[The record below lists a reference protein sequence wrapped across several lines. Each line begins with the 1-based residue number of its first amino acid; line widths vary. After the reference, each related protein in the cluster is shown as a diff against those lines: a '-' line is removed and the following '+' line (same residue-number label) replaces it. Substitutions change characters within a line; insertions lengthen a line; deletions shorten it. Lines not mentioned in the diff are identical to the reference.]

1 MNLWKIGFFTLA
13 GIVIAALLTLVLFIG
28 STGESEPLPDAKQI
42 ASTTNVLT
50 VHSTK
55 EDLQGIANTYIRKA
69 MKGEP
74 LPVTMEVQDEV
85 ILLSEMTV
93 FSYTL
98 PVRMHFDPVVREDG
112 NLILKQSS
120 MEIGQLN
127 VPPSTVLKI
136 LRDSVALPPWM
147 IVRPAEEELFID
159 LSRVPVSGNLQV
171 KAKTFNLAEDEIIL
185 EIMIPKE

>member
-1 MNLWKIGFFTLA
+1 MNPWKIGFFALA
-13 GIVIAALLTLVLFIG
+13 GIVIAAVAALILFIG
-28 STGESEPLPDAKQI
+28 SPGESEPLPKAKEVQ
-42 ASTTNVLT
+42 TPTNVLT

-55 EDLQGIANTYIRKA
+55 EDLQGIANTFIRKA

-74 LPVTMEVQDEV
+74 LPVTMEVRDEV

-98 PVRMHFDPVVREDG
+98 PVQMHFNPVVQEDG

-127 VPPSTVLKI
+127 IPPATVLKI

-147 IVRPAEEELFID
+147 VVRPDEEELFID
-159 LSRVPVSGNLQV
+159 LSRIPVSGNLQV
-171 KAKTFNLAEDEIIL
+171 KAKTFNLAEDDIIL

>member
-1 MNLWKIGFFTLA
+1 MNPWKIGFFTLA
-13 GIVIAALLTLVLFIG
+13 GIVIAAIVTLVLFIG
-28 STGESEPLPDAKQI
+28 STGESEPLPEAKQI
-42 ASTTNVLT
+42 ESPTNFLT

-98 PVRMHFDPVVREDG
+98 PVRMHFDPVVQEDG